1 MKLIKIIT
9 LICVVVV
16 LSTSCKISNTSNER
30 EPISYNI
37 PIAETTT
44 LSYQI
49 ADDNQ
54 INLSTISFKIPPG
67 FNAANEDGELILENE
82 NGSIQINIQDKTNE
96 IENFDDFIQEK
107 ISFLKQVGLT
117 PSETESVALG
127 KYNAKRFISETISI
141 TGYDTRYFC
150 YFIGIN
156 NSKVAVDIVSMDGEI
171 SDTLQADELI
181 KNINFVGL

>member
-30 EPISYNI
+30 EPVSYNI
-37 PIAETTT
+37 PIAESATS
-44 LSYQI
+44 SYQI

-54 INLSTISFKIPPG
+54 INLSTISFKIPLG
-67 FNAANEDGELILENE
+67 FNVANEDGELILENE

-96 IENFDDFIQEK
+96 IEDFDDFIQEK

-117 PSETESVALG
+117 PSETESITLG
-127 KYNAKRFISETISI
+127 KHNAKRFISETINI

-150 YFIGIN
+150 YFIEIN
-156 NSKVAVDIVSMDGEI
+156 GSKIVIDIVSKDEALLDD
-171 SDTLQADELI
+171 SQADELVANI
-181 KNINFVGL
+181 KFE